1 MESAKQIPHM
11 KEGTDET
18 SYAKSSSIQ
27 REVLSSTKPIK
38 EEAIREFY
46 CREQPAIL
54 CIADLGC
61 SSSEFNTLPVV
72 SDLIETV
79 ENARRQIG
87 NRPQDYQV
95 YLNDLPGTDFN
106 AIFRS
111 LATFK
116 EKLKLKL
123 GNDFGHIFLNG
134 VPGSFYSRLFPSNH
148 LHFVHSS
155 YSLHWLSQVPEG
167 IEDNKRNI
175 YIARTSPPS
184 VLKAYYDQFA
194 KDFSTFLRCRAEEV
208 VAGGRMV
215 LTILGS
221 NTNNNDEES
230 SYMWESL
237 ATVLNDMVVEG
248 LIEEK
253 QLNSFNIPQ
262 YSPTAAEFCDLV
274 EKEGSFTLSQV
285 HVSEVNWKASENNDY
300 VNGVR
305 AVLEPLLTSHFGETI
320 IEELFQRYTKRVQIS
335 TAKEVDDN
343 VTVSLTRKGS

>member
-1 MESAKQIPHM
+1 M
-11 KEGTDET
+11 
-18 SYAKSSSIQ
+18 
-27 REVLSSTKPIK
+27 
-38 EEAIREFY
+38 
-46 CREQPAIL
+46 
-54 CIADLGC
+54 
-61 SSSEFNTLPVV
+61 VV
-72 SDLIETV
+72 SGDVSSFT
-79 ENARRQIG
+79 
-87 NRPQDYQV
+87 
-95 YLNDLPGTDFN
+95 YLL
-106 AIFRS
+106 R
-111 LATFK
+111 
-116 EKLKLKL
+116 
-123 GNDFGHIFLNG
+123 
-134 VPGSFYSRLFPSNH
+134 
-148 LHFVHSS
+148 
-155 YSLHWLSQVPEG
+155 VPEG